1 MKPKKNYPDEVFLN
15 GKWMK
20 PKEAYVSVFDRCF
33 MFGDGI
39 YEVTPVYEGKPFKL
53 KAHLERLQYCLNE
66 VQIPLDAFSLEETML
81 EAVSRAGF
89 SERDSAVY
97 IQVSRGTAPR
107 THYFP
112 EDPKPTLLLYAF
124 PVNLRGFES
133 KSWNVLVSEDKRWHR
148 CDIKST
154 ALMANIMANEKA
166 ISADYD
172 ENLLYRK
179 GYFTEGSHSTA
190 FFVKNDKVFTHPEGP
205 HILSGVTRKEVIK
218 MCIDLNIPVKE
229 EKIHLDELVEIEEIF
244 LTGTTT
250 QILSVASLHSGEKEI
265 YRSDI
270 KTITGKLQQEFIRR
284 TRG

>member
-1 MKPKKNYPDEVFLN
+1 M
-15 GKWMK
+15 M
-20 PKEAYVSVFDRCF
+20 
-33 MFGDGI
+33 
-39 YEVTPVYEGKPFKL
+39 
-53 KAHLERLQYCLNE
+53 
-66 VQIPLDAFSLEETML
+66 

-97 IQVSRGTAPR
+97 IQISRGIAPR

-112 EDPKPTLLLYAF
+112 ENPQPSLLLYAF
-124 PVNLRGFES
+124 PVDLRNFEL

-154 ALMANIMANEKA
+154 ALMANIMANEEA
-166 ISADYD
+166 ISADFD

-205 HILSGVTRKEVIK
+205 CILSGVTRKEIIK

-229 EKIHLDELVEIEEIF
+229 GKIHLDELVEIDEIF
-244 LTGTTT
+244 LSGTTT
-250 QILSVASLHSGEKEI
+250 QIISVASVHSDGKEI
-265 YRSDI
+265 YRSGI
-270 KTITGKLQQEFIRR
+270 KKITEKLQQEFIRR

>member
-1 MKPKKNYPDEVFLN
+1 MKSKKNYPDEVFLN

-20 PKEAYVSVFDRCF
+20 QEEAFVSVFDRSF

-39 YEVTPVYEGKPFKL
+39 YEVTPFYEGKPFKL
-53 KAHLERLQYCLNE
+53 KAHLERLQYCVNE
-66 VQIPLDAFSLEETML
+66 VQIPFDAFSLEETMM

-97 IQVSRGTAPR
+97 IQVSRGIAPR

-112 EDPKPTLLLYAF
+112 ENPQPSLLLYAF
-124 PVNLRGFES
+124 PVDLRNFES
-133 KSWNVLVSEDKRWHR
+133 KSWKVLVSEDKRWHR

-154 ALMANIMANEKA
+154 ALMANIMANEEA
-166 ISADYD
+166 ISADFD

-205 HILSGVTRKEVIK
+205 CILSGVTRKEIIK

-229 EKIHLDELVEIEEIF
+229 GKIHLDELVEIDEIF
-244 LTGTTT
+244 LSGTTT
-250 QILSVASLHSGEKEI
+250 QIISVASVHSDGKEI
-265 YRSDI
+265 YRSGI
-270 KTITGKLQQEFIRR
+270 KKITEKLQQEFIRR

>member
-1 MKPKKNYPDEVFLN
+1 MKPKKNYPEEVFLN

-20 PKEAYVSVFDRCF
+20 HEEAFVSVFDRSF

-39 YEVTPVYEGKPFKL
+39 YEVTPFYEGKPFRL
-53 KAHLERLQYCLNE
+53 KAHLDRLRYCLKE
-66 VQIPLDAFSLEETML
+66 VQIPYDISSLEETMI
-81 EAVSRAGF
+81 EAVSRGGF
-89 SERDSAVY
+89 SEVDSAVY
-97 IQVSRGTAPR
+97 IQVSRGMAPR

-112 EDPKPTLLLYAF
+112 EVPRPTLLLYAF
-124 PVNLRGFES
+124 PVNLRDFES
-133 KSWNVLVSEDKRWHR
+133 KSWKVIVSKDKRWHR

-154 ALMANIMANEKA
+154 ALMANIMANEAA
-166 ISADYD
+166 ISANFD

-205 HILSGVTRKEVIK
+205 NILSGVTRKEVIK
-218 MCIDLNIPVKE
+218 MCIDLNIPVQE
-229 EKIHLDELVEIEEIF
+229 EKIHLDELVEIDEIF

-250 QILSVASLHSGEKEI
+250 QIISVATVHSGEKEI
-265 YRSDI
+265 YRSH
-270 KTITGKLQQEFIRR
+270 KRNITEKLQQEFIKR